1 MNVVD
6 ILIMLIFGVFGYFMK
21 KFEYD
26 GAPLVLAFILA
37 PMMET
42 ALRQSL
48 IVSRGEFGIF
58 IHRPYS
64 LAALG
69 TAVIFLV
76 MPLIPFLRKKRG
88 KWVAEEQ
95 SEWSGR

>member
-1 MNVVD
+1 
-6 ILIMLIFGVFGYFMK
+6 MLIFGVFGYFMR

-37 PMMET
+37 LLMET

-48 IVSRGEFGIF
+48 IVSRGDLSIF

-64 LAALG
+64 LIALV

-76 MPLIPFLRKKRG
+76 MPLIPFLRKK
-88 KWVAEEQ
+88 KEKLVVEEDL
-95 SEWSGR
+95 ELVRR